1 MLKGRPL
8 AEVPQTAGESVTES
22 DPIKHLRILALLT
35 SNVSLNAGRTIAAG
49 ADRDIASLRRLQIII
64 GLGTVVGSLALGW
77 VLVRTARRQ
86 TGHFRSLVTSS
97 TDLVIVLGD
106 GGCRYVSDSVVALL
120 GAGEDRMLG
129 VGLCDFVHPEDCA
142 VLESAGRPGEP
153 QRIGFRL
160 LSERG
165 EWRNIYATV
174 TDLRRDRTLRGI
186 VLNGRDET
194 ERVRLELELTHQAF
208 HDGLTGLANRAL
220 FHDRLGRAIAR
231 SERSPQPLAVV
242 IVDLDRFKQVN
253 DGLGHGVGDQVL
265 EVIAARFGEVTQPT
279 DTVARLGGDE
289 FALVLDGAGEED
301 ARVLAQRLL
310 AHLREPVEVEGRQ
323 LVLDASVGI
332 AVHSGGPV
340 RIEELVRRADS
351 AMYAAKRE
359 GGGAA
364 KVFRDDAE
372 FGSGEVDVLELENE
386 LRLAIRRREVLVH
399 YQPEVDLDTGEIVGV
414 EALVRWHSSTLG
426 LVMPDRFI
434 PIAERTGLIVP
445 LGEYVI
451 AQACMTTARW
461 LRRGLID
468 TSFTMW
474 VNVSGRQFVKG
485 GVARFVRDAL
495 DRTGVPAQCLGL
507 EATETAI
514 VVDGEAGER
523 ILRELEEIRSLGVSI
538 AIDDFGTGLAS
549 LGQLQRFPID
559 VLKVD
564 RSFIDGIEHDPKSAV
579 ITANLISLAH
589 ALNMVAVAEGI
600 ETPSQMAS
608 VRRLGCDVAQ
618 GYLFARPQPAA
629 DVATMLADQAVRRR
643 SRRHPGRDAD
653 RPLAATQVEAAT

>member
-538 AIDDFGTGLAS
+538 ASDDFGTGLAS